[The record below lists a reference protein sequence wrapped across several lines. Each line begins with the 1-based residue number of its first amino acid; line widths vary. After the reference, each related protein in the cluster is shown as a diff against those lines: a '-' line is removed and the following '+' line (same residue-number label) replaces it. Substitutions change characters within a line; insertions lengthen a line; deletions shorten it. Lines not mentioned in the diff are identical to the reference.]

1 MHQTRA
7 PDRTIQRKAEPGKPA
22 GGGAKKSKKDALRG
36 MDFAAGE
43 AALAPGAEKKPAGKK
58 GELSRGSEGP
68 EVEALQHKLKRI
80 SVEGQMDQEFLAE
93 FDVGKVDGKYG
104 ARTVTAVKALQSNN
118 QLPLTGVFDAATAA
132 ALDQE
137 ISFLDMM
144 MSSE

>member
-7 PDRTIQRKAEPGKPA
+7 PDRATQRKADPAKPA
-22 GGGAKKSKKDALRG
+22 GGRSKKSKKDELRG

-43 AALAPGAEKKPAGKK
+43 AALKPGAEKKAGKK

-80 SVEGQMDQEFLAE
+80 SVEGQMDQDFLAQ

-104 ARTVTAVKALQSNN
+104 ARTVTAVQALQSNN

-132 ALDQE
+132 ALDEE
-137 ISFLDMM
+137 IGFLDMI